1 MLNTTIG
8 YNKIMKVEEIASR
21 EVVTLD
27 KEAKIIDAVKL
38 MAAKRVGF
46 LVLVDASNPKK
57 PWGVVSE
64 RDIIKAIAE
73 GEPLDA
79 KVKSIATTKVIAI
92 KKDEEI
98 GKAAALMVSNNIRHL
113 VVLDEY
119 DRLFGVVSIRDLI
132 AEKSALKSLAHY
144 ETSSHVL

>member
-1 MLNTTIG
+1 L
-8 YNKIMKVEEIASR
+8 
-21 EVVTLD
+21 
-27 KEAKIIDAVKL
+27 
-38 MAAKRVGF
+38 
-46 LVLVDASNPKK
+46 
-57 PWGVVSE
+57 SE